1 MILKEFQQQK
11 LHMAM
16 VVDEYGGS
24 SGIATLEDVLE
35 EVIGEI
41 KDEFD
46 DLSEI
51 DFTKKSEYV
60 YVFEGKTLLNDMC
73 RVMDLE
79 TTTFDEAKGDAD
91 TIAGLMLELFGQI
104 PKINAESSYNQYQ
117 FKIVSVNKRRVKQV
131 QIILPKKM

>member
-1 MILKEFQQQK
+1 
-11 LHMAM
+11 
-16 VVDEYGGS
+16 
-24 SGIATLEDVLE
+24 
-35 EVIGEI
+35 
-41 KDEFD
+41 
-46 DLSEI
+46 
-51 DFTKKSEYV
+51 
-60 YVFEGKTLLNDMC
+60 
-73 RVMDLE
+73 LE